1 MPRHSLWTG
10 LAVFTIDRGTCRNVG
25 CGKDANAFFTLL
37 SHVKRTT
44 ELSSVRASKWLVL
57 YSKPCSSFH
66 VSSTH
71 CRVPFGPIGHVA
83 SENDH
88 ERPGK
93 ARHLSSS
100 NANTSPTQGETDT
113 ASPAARDPEPTSSS
127 LHTSSASQPRH
138 TPPLSHIPLGSAT
151 VPGSAAVTGIAPP
164 QAAALS
170 SAAAAP
176 HSRATPP
183 LRLTLTPARSPH
195 SQPCGTRPRAR
206 TSLTPARTDA
216 CLLAHAQTTWRSTLS
231 SRSPSC
237 ALSSRPLLPCAAS
250 RRSPR

>member
-83 SENDH
+83 SENDR

-93 ARHLSSS
+93 ARHLSTK
-100 NANTSPTQGETDT
+100 ANTSPTQGETDT
-113 ASPAARDPEPTSSS
+113 ASDPEPTS
-127 LHTSSASQPRH
+127 R
-138 TPPLSHIPLGSAT
+138 
-151 VPGSAAVTGIAPP
+151 
-164 QAAALS
+164 
-170 SAAAAP
+170 
-176 HSRATPP
+176 
-183 LRLTLTPARSPH
+183 RLA
-195 SQPCGTRPRAR
+195 
-206 TSLTPARTDA
+206 LTPARTNA
-216 CLLAHAQTTWRSTLS
+216 CPPARAQITWRSTLS

-237 ALSSRPLLPCAAS
+237 ALSSTRPLLSYAAS
-250 RRSPR
+250 RRATPSLAHAWPVHLSSEPPRVYLDPPQLHQSIHACHAATDCPLPAPRTRARRAPGTSRLTLRMACTRPRGSTSVWARSISSI